1 MMTAAKLEEGSA
13 SDREKCVVMVMDEM
27 YIKEDLV
34 YNKHTGAL
42 VGFANLGDTNEHLVK
57 FQQTIEAS
65 NSDDRQ
71 PLAKTMLVFMV
82 RGLLSSLQYPY
93 VQFACRSVTGEQLFD
108 LFWEAVYRL
117 ERMGLRVLAATADG
131 ASTNRRLF
139 SLHRQ
144 KRGEL
149 TYKVH
154 NPYASDIRFLYF
166 FSDPPHLMKTVRNAW
181 ASSKRQMWVGYSNLK
196 NNEHVATVCFTCSG
210 REAQS
215 HGVMFSACTTA
226 TRVLIKLLQDSVLSR
241 S

>member
-1 MMTAAKLEEGSA
+1 MCKLINRAYELLRESGCVTLPSQRTLRDYTYYVRTTTGFSTEGDLQMMTAAKLEEGST

-93 VQFACRSVTGEQLFD
+93 V
-108 LFWEAVYRL
+108 
-117 ERMGLRVLAATADG
+117 
-131 ASTNRRLF
+131 
-139 SLHRQ
+139 
-144 KRGEL
+144 
-149 TYKVH
+149 
-154 NPYASDIRFLYF
+154 
-166 FSDPPHLMKTVRNAW
+166 
-181 ASSKRQMWVGYSNLK
+181 
-196 NNEHVATVCFTCSG
+196 
-210 REAQS
+210 
-215 HGVMFSACTTA
+215 
-226 TRVLIKLLQDSVLSR
+226 
-241 S
+241 